1 MLMRNNSLKVA
12 ASALISMALLLGA
25 SSVFAGKLD
34 TVKRRG
40 ILHCGVNKMIP
51 GFGFLNPKGEFEG
64 FDVAFCKAIASAVF
78 SDPKKVKYVP
88 LSSSQRFTA
97 LQAGEID
104 VLSRNTTWTV
114 SRDGSVGLDFTVTT
128 FYDGQGVLVKKDL
141 GIQGISELAGATF
154 CTISGTTTEK
164 NITDYFAKINSNFT
178 LLTFED
184 ADGMMSAFRANRCD
198 AATSDRST
206 LLARQYAEK
215 NPSIYVLLDETISK
229 EPLGPAV
236 GSNDS
241 QWRDV
246 VVWTIYGMLAAEE
259 LGVTQKNLEVMK
271 LNKDPV
277 IQRLLG
283 ITGTLGKGL
292 GVDNTF
298 VANIIKNVGNYGEVF
313 DRNLGM
319 KSKFKMSRGLN
330 ALWTDGGLMYAPP
343 FR

>member
-1 MLMRNNSLKVA
+1 MLRLTVKIWISIMIILA
-12 ASALISMALLLGA
+12 ASSAFA
-25 SSVFAGKLD
+25 SKLE

-64 FDVAFCKAIASAVF
+64 FDVTFCKAIATAVF
-78 SDPKKVKYVP
+78 NDPTKVKYVP
-88 LSSSQRFTA
+88 LSSAQRFTA

-104 VLSRNTTWTV
+104 VLSRNTTWTA
-114 SRDGSVGLDFTVTT
+114 SRDGAVGLDFTVTT
-128 FYDGQGVLVKKDL
+128 FYDGQGVLVKKEL
-141 GIQGISELAGATF
+141 GVHQISELAGATF

-164 NITDYFAKINSNFT
+164 NITDYFAKLKVKFK

-184 ADGMMSAFRANRCD
+184 ADGMMSAFRSNRCD

-215 NPSIYVLLDETISK
+215 NPAIYVVLDETISK

-259 LGVTQKNLEVMK
+259 LGVTQKNLETMK

-283 ITGTLGKGL
+283 LTGTLGKGL
-292 GVDNTF
+292 GLENTF
-298 VANIIKNVGNYGEVF
+298 VANIIKKVGNYGEVF
-313 DRNLGM
+313 ERNLGM